1 MNYLARDPYA
11 PKRLIDIGDAARG
24 LGVTT
29 RTLRYYQ
36 DQGLIRSHRLARNV
50 RGYDLATIEQLKAI
64 VALRAVGLPVA
75 AIRAILFLR
84 DQPDAQR
91 RALRSALAEAL
102 REQQAQIERLAALAD
117 GVATDDAGLPPAIA
131 GLQAASAAWPTT
143 SPSPD

>member
-11 PKRLIDIGDAARG
+11 PKRLIEIGEAARG
-24 LGVTT
+24 LGVTA

-75 AIRAILFLR
+75 AIRAILLLR
-84 DQPDAQR
+84 DQPDAQV

-102 REQQAQIERLAALAD
+102 REQQAQIQRLAALAE
-117 GVATDDAGLPPAIA
+117 GMASDDAALPPAVA
-131 GLQAASAAWPTT
+131 GLQA
-143 SPSPD
+143 PSPESATPSKP